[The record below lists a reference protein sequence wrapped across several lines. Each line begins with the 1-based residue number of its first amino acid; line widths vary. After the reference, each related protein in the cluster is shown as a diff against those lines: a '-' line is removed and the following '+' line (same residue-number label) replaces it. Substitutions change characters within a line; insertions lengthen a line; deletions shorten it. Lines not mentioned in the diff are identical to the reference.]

1 MVLFTSR
8 FTIYV
13 IIIVSVI
20 ALCVV
25 CYLIRRKLKIGTY
38 TKEEEAQMKSNL
50 DMLIQ
55 TEKVEEGKDYHDE
68 V

>member
-1 MVLFTSR
+1 MVLFASR

>member
-1 MVLFTSR
+1 MVLFASR

-20 ALCVV
+20 ALCVI

-55 TEKVEEGKDYHDE
+55 TEKIEEGKDYHDE

>member
-1 MVLFTSR
+1 MVLFASR

-20 ALCVV
+20 ALCVI